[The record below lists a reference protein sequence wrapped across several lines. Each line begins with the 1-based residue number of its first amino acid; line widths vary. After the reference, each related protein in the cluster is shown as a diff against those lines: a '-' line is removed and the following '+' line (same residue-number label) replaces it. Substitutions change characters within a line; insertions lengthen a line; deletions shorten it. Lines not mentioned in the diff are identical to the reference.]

1 MIDEDTLEQ
10 AKRLLHRLKAASL
23 RVVTAE
29 SCTGGL
35 VTAALT
41 HHPGSS
47 DVVLGGLVTYSNEM
61 KHRLLG
67 VETILLDR
75 VGAVSREVA
84 AAMAEGALARSGA
97 DLAVS
102 VTGIAGPGGA
112 TATKPVGLV
121 WFGLARTGHPLR
133 TEHVIL
139 PGDRREVREASV
151 RRALDLL
158 GSALPPG

>member
-1 MIDEDTLEQ
+1 MIDENTLEQ
-10 AKRLLHRLKAASL
+10 ARRLLHRLKAESL
-23 RVVTAE
+23 RVVAAE

-47 DVVLGGLVTYSNEM
+47 DVVQGGFVTYSNEM

-67 VETILLDR
+67 VEIILLDR

-121 WFGLARTGHPLR
+121 WFGLARGGHPSR
-133 TEHVIL
+133 TEHAIM

-158 GSALPPG
+158 GGALPGG